1 MIEAKKLSMSDSEN
15 SDDGQINQID
25 DNRENLAKP
34 REDVEL
40 LNPNLM
46 EDDETEYEEV
56 DDEEPE
62 LRKAQAKPLN
72 DEEEDGDD
80 DDDDVAVPQIEGSYD
95 PSDFDNLDVDDE
107 TKDLFGFIMKY
118 TPQTVELDH
127 KFKPFIPDYIPAV
140 GDIDAFI
147 RCTRPD
153 ARAETLGLT
162 VLDEPSAKQS
172 DPSVLELHMR
182 VVTKQTSSGTRSR
195 VKRVQ
200 GQDVTSLEKWIH
212 DISDLHRSKP
222 APTIHY
228 SKTMPDIDNL
238 MQEWPE
244 DMEETLKATSLPLS
258 DLSADLSTQV
268 DLVCSL
274 LDIPRYKSR
283 IQSLHVLFTLY
294 SAFKQSQH
302 FNQFNEEAI

>member
-1 MIEAKKLSMSDSEN
+1 MEN
-15 SDDGQINQID
+15 NEDQTV
-25 DNRENLAKP
+25 DNDLKQ
-34 REDVEL
+34 DVEL
-40 LNPNLM
+40 HNPNM
-46 EDDETEYEEV
+46 IE
-56 DDEEPE
+56 
-62 LRKAQAKPLN
+62 
-72 DEEEDGDD
+72 EEEDEEDDYEVVDDTDDEQPVRDKPQEIGPNRMNPEDEEDDDD
-80 DDDDVAVPQIEGSYD
+80 DDDDVAVPGVEGSYD
-95 PSDFDNLDVDDE
+95 PSDFDNLNVDSE
-107 TKDLFGFIMKY
+107 IKELFSVIMKY

-153 ARAETLGLT
+153 DKQETLGLK

-172 DPSVLELHMR
+172 DPNVLELQMR
-182 VVTKQTSSGTRSR
+182 VVSKQSSSKMRKI
-195 VKRVQ
+195 KRIQ
-200 GQDVTSLEKWIH
+200 GQDVPSMEKWIR

-228 SKTMPDIDNL
+228 SKAMPDIDNL

-244 DMEETLKATSLPLS
+244 DVEDTLKDIQIPLAE
-258 DLSADLSTQV
+258 LSADLSTHV
-268 DLVCSL
+268 DIICGIM
-274 LDIPRYKSR
+274 DIPRYKSR

-302 FNQFNEEAI
+302 FNQFQNMEDE